1 MSVRTVNSSGRPTAN
16 DFFSSFPTTSP
27 SNNSFTSNASPFATP
42 SSNVVTPTRLNAN
55 QSQDIAGVFSGAEAT
70 RAFDDDG
77 QGYRPE
83 EEFPGALTPTDIDVT
98 APEAPDLSALLGYSD
113 GSLSLSP
120 SPLATAST
128 TTDTFMTPFAQPTP
142 SPSPAFD
149 TFANTTPD
157 TTYPTTTQPSNAS
170 NPFGMDNSDLD
181 FLFSAPSPAPSLNTS
196 SPSLNAAFYSPPAP
210 TNPPFVSQS
219 PPLQNDAFRPT
230 SSPFSDLSS
239 SVTAFTPSPPLQAPT
254 ANDFW
259 QSLSTTTTTTTTT
272 PTPTTSGKPECKVPL
287 LYFERC
293 DQGNNDGVYRNT
305 SMPTQAMS
313 CVAKQ
318 ATAPRTILD
327 IIPDRRF
334 IAREPLRV
342 RLLLLNDRSYGII
355 ELEGFA
361 PIEQLLSSTGG
372 GRMCRE
378 SETLIVRTAT
388 CGGDG
393 NIDQKNLTPVAHA
406 ISIDGRFNDALFLLL
421 AYRIVRFTELAMAQ
435 ALCLLEAAVALD
447 VPITLDMIEAI
458 AELVQS
464 ADELFLFLGHVQRDF
479 DRLLCPKASARVSV
493 EQFAE
498 TIQPLIEVIGKHA
511 FARMVNMYDSPCLFT
526 HLLLAVVF
534 SWPVRTVLA
543 TGMADPKNSSTGTF
557 DLRLMVSNSS
567 SALTTAATESFASN
581 NKRVGHS
588 WKMTLEWKSAL
599 LEELSRRLAEKRV
612 ALQRESVGAL
622 LVSLGVP
629 LIELAN
635 RWYQAP
641 STMSHNFEPVS
652 LQDICLSEEHR
663 APELVLQFYKVM
675 ERDTLQ
681 AVRQRVL
688 QLLMAWFRY
697 KKLPSHLRVETADS
711 TADAVRRMTGG
722 SIDVCTLADI
732 SRTNRMAVVQW
743 DNFEWWAKGKMFV
756 HRPPTD
762 SEELAE
768 VPMDERITINGRP
781 YQICGQREFR
791 RLNQTWTRLVVT
803 LSSDDVNWL
812 LGFTGLA
819 RRVAAWMTGRAPCP
833 DEEILRVIKWPLP
846 SFSTVY
852 DNESR
857 PGTAPSMSIALDAD
871 LIFLAVLNDPVVAD
885 RLFRVTF
892 M

>member
-16 DFFSSFPTTSP
+16 DFFSSFPTTP
-27 SNNSFTSNASPFATP
+27 STTSNATFS
-42 SSNVVTPTRLNAN
+42 PTRINAN

-113 GSLSLSP
+113 GSLSLPPAPSVTSFSP
-120 SPLATAST
+120 TTDAFTTPFSNTTSSSAST
-128 TTDTFMTPFAQPTP
+128 SSFN
-142 SPSPAFD
+142 S
-149 TFANTTPD
+149 
-157 TTYPTTTQPSNAS
+157 TTYPPAET
-170 NPFGMDNSDLD
+170 NPFGMDNTDLD
-181 FLFSAPSPAPSLNTS
+181 FLFAGQPTTTPSPTSASNFDYTSSSPYPSAPPAALTPPPPPSDYS
-196 SPSLNAAFYSPPAP
+196 SPFQAP
-210 TNPPFVSQS
+210 TPVLSTL

-239 SVTAFTPSPPLQAPT
+239 TSFTPSPPPPT
-254 ANDFW
+254 NDFW
-259 QSLSTTTTTTTTT
+259 QSLTSPSVNTFMTNQP
-272 PTPTTSGKPECKVPL
+272 PTPMPTSSSSTPGCKVPL

-293 DQGNNDGVYRNT
+293 DQTNQDGVYRNST
-305 SMPTQAMS
+305 VPNQSVS

-327 IIPDRRF
+327 IIPDKRF

-342 RLLLLNDRSYGII
+342 RLLQLNDRSYGII

-361 PIEQLLSSTGG
+361 PIEHLLSSNG

-393 NIDQKNLTPVAHA
+393 NVRTPVAHA

-421 AYRIVRFTELAMAQ
+421 SYRIVRFTELAMAQ

-498 TIQPLIEVIGKHA
+498 TVQPLIEVIGKHA
-511 FARMVNMYDSPCLFT
+511 FTRLVGLYDSPCLFT
-526 HLLLAVVF
+526 HLLLAIVF
-534 SWPVRTVLA
+534 SWPVRSRFIETEKD
-543 TGMADPKNSSTGTF
+543 TWKRNPTSQGEF
-557 DLRLMVSNSS
+557 DLRILVSNSARPLTGS
-567 SALTTAATESFASN
+567 SIGESFASDS
-581 NKRVGHS
+581 KRVGHS
-588 WKMTLEWKSAL
+588 WTMTFEWKSAL
-599 LEELSRRLAEKRV
+599 LEELGRRLAEKRV

-629 LIELAN
+629 MIAVAN
-635 RWYQAP
+635 KFY
-641 STMSHNFEPVS
+641 MDHNGNEPVG
-652 LQDICLSEEHR
+652 LQDICLSEEHK

-722 SIDVCTLADI
+722 AIDVCTLADI

-762 SEELAE
+762 NDELAQ
-768 VPMDERITINGRP
+768 VPMDERVTINGRR
-781 YQICGQREFR
+781 YQICGQREFQ
-791 RLNQTWTRLVVT
+791 RLNQTWTRLLVT

-819 RRVAAWMTGRAPCP
+819 RKVAAWMTGRAPCP

-852 DNESR
+852 DNEAE
-857 PGTAPSMSIALDAD
+857 PGMAPTMSIALDAD
-871 LIFLAVLNDPVVAD
+871 LIFLAVLNDPMVAD